1 MKEPK
6 VNLKTFW
13 HVFSKL
19 LVKLIPKVCEM
30 TDVKITCEIIAACNI
45 LNRTLTTS
53 REKKLRY

>member
-45 LNRTLTTS
+45 LN
-53 REKKLRY
+53 